1 MRNKKKLTSLMLTA
15 AMITT
20 MVAGCGGNNNTPAN
34 TTTPAPTT
42 TASGSNNATTPAATT
57 TAASTEVA
65 KPDSIHW
72 MVHDGMSEENG
83 TAQWVEEFERLTGI
97 DLNLEIVSNNEYN
110 TILELAFASGS
121 VPDVFDLNGEQ
132 KLSVYAK
139 QKAIY
144 DMTSL
149 IESSDLYEKVDPQL
163 WEALR
168 INGNL
173 YGVPKEVA
181 SGAVTY
187 IRKDWLDRLNM
198 KVPTNYQEFT
208 DMLRAFKD
216 NIEECTVP
224 LTSPGVFNTQN
235 LPEFYQDAA
244 TDFVKVNGEWIDG
257 FAQENMVGAMTRL
270 HDAYAEGLID
280 LEVITNTTG
289 VCRDQWYGGSVG
301 VFNYWGG
308 NWGQTLTERL
318 QVNVPEADVLAMD
331 PIEGATYLFSVP
343 SVLVMSNKIDDDRA
357 ASIYKYFFEYMHDGG
372 EGQVLFQSGVENLHW
387 KQEGN
392 NLVPLPS
399 LSKPEETLRKAWIT
413 PWMCISPL
421 EVTDKNQELH
431 PACVDSLA
439 VINKF
444 GVQKPA
450 FPVSDTLNKI
460 SADLKIIREEIL
472 AKVLVGDMT
481 VEEGMAKYKENAE
494 MLNVQKV
501 VDELNGK

>member
-1 MRNKKKLTSLMLTA
+1 MRNKKKLTSLVLTA
-15 AMITT
+15 AMIST
-20 MVAGCGGNNNTPAN
+20 MAAGCGGNDAPAS
-34 TTTPAPTT
+34 TT
-42 TASGSNNATTPAATT
+42 AATT
-57 TAASTEVA
+57 KAADSNAATTAPADTAPDAAEVE
-65 KPDSIHW
+65 KPKSIHW
-72 MVHDGMSEENG
+72 MVHDGMNEENG
-83 TAQWVEEFERLTGI
+83 TAQWAEEFERLTGI
-97 DLNLEIVSNNEYN
+97 ELNLEMVANNEYS

-132 KLSVYAK
+132 KLAEYAK
-139 QKAIY
+139 QNAVY

-149 IESSDLYEKVDPQL
+149 IENSDLYGKVNSEL

-168 INGNL
+168 IDGKL
-173 YGVPKEVA
+173 YGVPPEVA

-187 IRKDWLDRLNM
+187 VRKDWLDRLGM
-198 KVPTNYQEFT
+198 AVPTNYQEFT

-216 NIEECTVP
+216 QIPECTVP
-224 LTSPGVFNTQN
+224 LTAPGLFSVQN
-235 LPEFYQDAA
+235 LPEFYQDAS
-244 TDFVKVNGEWIDG
+244 TDFVKVNGEWVDG
-257 FAQENMVGAMTRL
+257 FAQDNMKDALTRL
-270 HDAYAEGLID
+270 REAYAEGLID
-280 LEVITNTTG
+280 MEVITNTTSA
-289 VCRDQWYGGSVG
+289 CRDQWYGGSVG

-308 NWGQTLTERL
+308 NWGQTLTERV
-318 QVNVPEADVLAMD
+318 QINVPEADVLAMP

-343 SVLVMSNKIDDDRA
+343 KVLVMSNKLSDDQA

-399 LSKPEETLRKAWIT
+399 LSKPEETFRKAWIT
-413 PWMCISPL
+413 PWMAISPL
-421 EVTDKNQELH
+421 EVTDKNIELH

-439 VINKF
+439 VINEY
-444 GVQKPA
+444 GVQKSA
-450 FPVSDTLNKI
+450 FPVSATLGKI
-460 SADLKIIREEIL
+460 SADLKAVREEIL
-472 AKVLVGDMT
+472 AKVVVGDMT

>member
-1 MRNKKKLTSLMLTA
+1 MRNTKKLTSLMLTA
-15 AMITT
+15 AMIST
-20 MVAGCGGNNNTPAN
+20 MVAGCGGNNNTP

-42 TASGSNNATTPAATT
+42 TASSGNNTT
-57 TAASTEVA
+57 TAAPTTAAGTEEVK

-83 TAQWVEEFERLTGI
+83 TAQWAEEFERLTGI
-97 DLNLEIVSNNEYN
+97 KLNLEIVSNNEYN

-132 KLSVYAK
+132 KLGVYAK
-139 QKAIY
+139 QNAIY
-144 DMTSL
+144 DQTAL
-149 IESSDLYEKVDPQL
+149 IENSDLFTKVDSAV
-163 WEALR
+163 WDALR
-168 INGNL
+168 IDGKI
-173 YGVPKEVA
+173 YGVPPEIA

-187 IRKDWLDRLNM
+187 VRKDWLDRLNM
-198 KVPTNYQEFT
+198 AVPKNYQEFT

-216 NIEECTVP
+216 QIEECTVP
-224 LTSPGVFNTQN
+224 LTAPGVFNTQN
-235 LPEFYQDAA
+235 LPEFYQDAS
-244 TDFVKVNGEWIDG
+244 TDFVKVNGEWVDG
-257 FAQENMVGAMTRL
+257 FAQDNMIGAMTSLRE
-270 HDAYAEGLID
+270 AYAEGLID

-289 VCRDQWYGGSVG
+289 ACRDQWYGGSVG

-308 NWGQTLTERL
+308 NWGETLTNRL

-343 SVLVMSNKIDDDRA
+343 KVIVMSNKLDDDRA
-357 ASIYKYFFEYMHDGG
+357 ASIFKYFIEYSHDGG

-399 LSKPEETLRKAWIT
+399 LSKPEEPLKKAWIT

-421 EVTDKNQELH
+421 EVTDKNQELSD
-431 PACVDSLA
+431 ACKDSLA

-444 GVQKPA
+444 GVQKTA
-450 FPVSDTLNKI
+450 FPVSDTLNRI
-460 SADLKIIREEIL
+460 NADLKAIREEIL

-501 VDELNGK
+501 LDELNGK